1 MLWDSQFYSFFNPAL
16 FKKKLEPEFMKSWN
30 ASIYKQFIVLQSISV
45 ESSLKEFFSNSSYTH
60 MAQYQLAGKYVP
72 ALCCLP
78 DRIPEPAL
86 HTPIEMNSLDF

>member
-45 ESSLKEFFSNSSYTH
+45 ESSLKEFF
-60 MAQYQLAGKYVP
+60 
-72 ALCCLP
+72 
-78 DRIPEPAL
+78 
-86 HTPIEMNSLDF
+86 F